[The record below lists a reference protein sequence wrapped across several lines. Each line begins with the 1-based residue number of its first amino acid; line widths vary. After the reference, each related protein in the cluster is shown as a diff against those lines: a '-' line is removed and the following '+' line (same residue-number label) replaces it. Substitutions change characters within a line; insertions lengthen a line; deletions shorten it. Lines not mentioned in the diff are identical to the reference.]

1 MALYTVLSRFTEQ
14 GARNIK
20 DTVHRAEALEAHCRK
35 LGITIKSLHWT
46 SGHYDIIAQFEAP
59 DEKTLGLLGLT
70 LTAGG
75 NVRTVEVLP
84 SFTRDEVAA
93 MIGKLP

>member
-20 DTVHRAEALEAHCRK
+20 ETVHRAEALEAQCRK
-35 LGITIKSLHWT
+35 LGITIKSMHWT
-46 SGHYDIIAQFEAP
+46 SGAYDIVAQFDAP
-59 DEKTLGLLGLT
+59 DEKSLAVLGLA
-70 LTAGG
+70 LTAQG

-84 SFTRDEVAA
+84 SFTRDEIS
-93 MIGKLP
+93 MLIGKLP